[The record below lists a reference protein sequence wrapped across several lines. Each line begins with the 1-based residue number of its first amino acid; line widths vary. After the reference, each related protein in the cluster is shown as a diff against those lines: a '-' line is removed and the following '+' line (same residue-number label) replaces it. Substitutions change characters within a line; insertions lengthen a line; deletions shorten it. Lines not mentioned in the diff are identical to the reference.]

1 MRGRERFFDLN
12 LNYSD
17 DNYYVKSIGNI
28 NLDSKYAY
36 CEETLIEVTLIISL
50 LDYDNENNC

>member
-12 LNYSD
+12 LNYAD

-28 NLDSKYAY
+28 ILDSKYAY